1 MGDIDDKS
9 KLRVEVIEDDGRKIA
24 RIFKGEKIVGQFD
37 EDDVEDVELYA
48 SNITA
53 AIAATEFGALIKTEE

>member
-1 MGDIDDKS
+1 MGDIEDKS
-9 KLRVEVIEDDGRKIA
+9 KLRIEVIEEDGRKIA
-24 RIFKGEKIVGQFD
+24 RIIKGEKVVGQFD
-37 EDDVEDVELYA
+37 EDNVEDVEHYA